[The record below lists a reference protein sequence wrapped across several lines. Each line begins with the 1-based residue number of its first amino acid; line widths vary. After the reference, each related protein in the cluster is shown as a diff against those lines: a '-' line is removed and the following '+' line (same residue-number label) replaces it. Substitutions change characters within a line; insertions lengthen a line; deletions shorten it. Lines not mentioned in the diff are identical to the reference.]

1 MANKHH
7 PSYGMLQL
15 TRSSLGGNG
24 TALYGSSIM
33 HNDVIRLTIMSGYME
48 ERNGQNRYYAKTG
61 RRNCIV
67 EVDMSYTQFAE
78 VITSLNMGD
87 GVPVTITN
95 IGGQPVPKCPY
106 ENKQKI
112 MRKEVENVAD
122 GIARKLNQQAA
133 EVKQLLDEKRV
144 LSKGDREWIV
154 DVLKSAGRELSSDL
168 PFLNGLFQEQ
178 MDRTVTEAKG
188 EFESYLQNKMNSIAL
203 EALAGR
209 IAEDGIRPAVN
220 MIPGAEKAE
229 QVQDELLEADE
240 QEGGM
245 QMNM

>member
-1 MANKHH
+1 
-7 PSYGMLQL
+7 
-15 TRSSLGGNG
+15 
-24 TALYGSSIM
+24 
-33 HNDVIRLTIMSGYME
+33 
-48 ERNGQNRYYAKTG
+48 
-61 RRNCIV
+61 
-67 EVDMSYTQFAE
+67 
-78 VITSLNMGD
+78 
-87 GVPVTITN
+87 
-95 IGGQPVPKCPY
+95 
-106 ENKQKI
+106 

-178 MDRTVTEAKG
+178 MDRTVTETKG
-188 EFESYLQNKMNSIAL
+188 EFESYLQNKMNNIAL
-203 EALAGR
+203 EALARR